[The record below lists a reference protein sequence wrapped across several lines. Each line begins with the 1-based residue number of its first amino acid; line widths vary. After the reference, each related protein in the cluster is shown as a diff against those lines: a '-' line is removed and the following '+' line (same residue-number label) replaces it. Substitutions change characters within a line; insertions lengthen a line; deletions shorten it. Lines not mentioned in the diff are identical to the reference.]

1 MERAH
6 PVSASHHSHA
16 NSMNLTTHETQL
28 VLGALDSLGVALADH
43 DHQWSD
49 GERAIY
55 EEARKVLGAKDPE
68 IPSVDDGQDSD
79 DGSFNSKTDF

>member
-1 MERAH
+1 
-6 PVSASHHSHA
+6 
-16 NSMNLTTHETQL
+16 MNLSSDEVML

-43 DHQWSD
+43 EHQWSD

-68 IPSVDDGQDSD
+68 IPSVEDGNDCY
-79 DGSFNSKTDF
+79 DGSG